1 MKKKQVESMI
11 VIGERVKEVRGA
23 LRLQQKEMAGG
34 LKISA
39 SYLSEIESAHAKPAP
54 DFFIKF
60 SKTYNVSLEYLLLG
74 REPMFYDQNQNT
86 QTLPEKEY
94 TYKKDID
101 SIEELVWLMKQSPMF
116 KNIILSYAA
125 QIIMDKEL
133 YIRKSLERTKES
145 ESEESE

>member
-1 MKKKQVESMI
+1 MKKQVESMI
-11 VIGERVKEVRGA
+11 AIGERVKEVRGA

-39 SYLSEIESAHAKPAP
+39 SYLSEIESARAKPGP

-60 SKTYNVSLEYLLLG
+60 SRTYNVSLEYLLLG
-74 REPMFYDQNQNT
+74 REPMFYEQNA
-86 QTLPEKEY
+86 QTSPEKEY

-101 SIEELVWLMKQSPMF
+101 SIEELVWLMRQSPMF

-125 QIIMDKEL
+125 QIIMDKEP
-133 YIRKSLERTKES
+133 YIKKSLERTKES
-145 ESEESE
+145 ESEESG